1 MLRQL
6 SGPRTTVRLLRH
18 RKRYRSR
25 VSHPARSSGVREH
38 GKEPASTHAAKK
50 KVSAVDK
57 FCFRVRLSGSGR
69 NFRAQ
74 FVTGGIFS
82 EQRAQGAGAG

>member
-6 SGPRTTVRLLRH
+6 SGPRTTGRLLRH

-25 VSHPARSSGVREH
+25 VSHAARSTGVREH

-50 KVSAVDK
+50 KVSAVEK
-57 FCFRVRLSGSGR
+57 FLFASGR
-69 NFRAQ
+69 NERAQ
-74 FVTGGIFS
+74 FVNGGIFS

>member
-50 KVSAVDK
+50 KVSAVDIWIN
-57 FCFRVRLSGSGR
+57 FVFASGR

-74 FVTGGIFS
+74 FVIGGIFS